1 MVPSTYGLKNFLRE
15 NVLTDLFKE
24 SIFLFRDDERV
35 QRKCESGT
43 THTRRDMEN
52 SRPIQCHEDKLQT
65 TAVEYSSLNTTVTP
79 FC

>member
-43 THTRRDMEN
+43 THTRRDMED
-52 SRPIQCHEDKLQT
+52 P
-65 TAVEYSSLNTTVTP
+65 
-79 FC
+79 